1 MKIQKLRLALGHQV
15 QDMNTLAY
23 IIYLLLT
30 YLLTVH
36 AGMRFYRNGRVY
48 IKTLLGDDNHLAD
61 AINRLLLTGY
71 YLLNLGYAA
80 LMIRCW
86 KTVSTPADLIT
97 SVADK
102 TGTITLTLA
111 LVHFCNMLVIFLA
124 SRKKQTPFI
133 HHTN

>member
-1 MKIQKLRLALGHQV
+1 MKIQKLKLALCRQAEV
-15 QDMNTLAY
+15 MNTLAY
-23 IIYLLLT
+23 IIYLLLS

-36 AGMRFYRNGRVY
+36 AGMRFYRNGGIY
-48 IKTLLGDDNHLAD
+48 IKTLLGDENHLAD

-80 LMIRCW
+80 LMIRFW
-86 KTVSTPADLIT
+86 KTISTPAELIT
-97 SVADK
+97 SIANK
-102 TGTITLTLA
+102 TGTISLTLA
-111 LVHFCNMLVIFLA
+111 LVHFCNMLVIFVA